1 MEDTAVLAAPDTAAP
16 PEATALE
23 VTDLAPDSADGLE
36 VATET
41 EGDEQ
46 ATDSGDQGASEWDG
60 LTPAEIAAKVAE
72 RIEAKERE
80 VEARKEESFRQREEN
95 AKVAALREQARQQD
109 AEATQH
115 AAQVR
120 NGLAYQTF
128 MRTVAP
134 AIKEAFDAGREQPD
148 PGRVVQALNAASQQV
163 ALAATTDVMNAV
175 RTSFTPEFSERFGA
189 DFATRLDPANAAAI
203 QHAFDTRNMSGVIRS
218 VLDAAEHLN
227 GQKVRTKAEA
237 EAAAKAVP
245 AEKPK
250 ATSPRQPSPTR
261 AGTPAGRVSATAV
274 LDSARPGSP
283 EYMRAYKEKYGL

>member
-16 PEATALE
+16 PEATAPE
-23 VTDLAPDSADGLE
+23 VDDLAPDSAEGLE

-60 LTPAEIAAKVAE
+60 LTAAEIATRVAE
-72 RIEAKERE
+72 RLAAERKD
-80 VEARKEESFRQREEN
+80 VEARLNESFRQREEN
-95 AKVAALREQARQQD
+95 ARTAALREQARQQD

-120 NGLAYQTF
+120 NGLAYQAF

-134 AIKEAFDAGREQPD
+134 AIREAFDAGRDQPD
-148 PGRVVQALNAASQQV
+148 PAKVVQALNVASQQV

-175 RTSFTPEFSERFGA
+175 RTSFTPEFTERFGA
-189 DFATRLDPANAAAI
+189 DFASRLDPANAAAI
-203 QHAFDTRNMSGVIRS
+203 QHAFDTRNISEVIRS

-237 EAAAKAVP
+237 EAAAKVVP

-250 ATSPRQPSPTR
+250 PTSPRQPSPTR
-261 AGTPAGRVSATAV
+261 AGTTAGRGNPSDALTT
-274 LDSARPGSP
+274 ARPGSP
-283 EYMRAYKEKYGL
+283 EYMKAYKEKYGF